1 MSMHAP
7 HMHVHK
13 GLGRAS
19 RTHVNPN
26 QLIIMVIKYC
36 LFTSSFRYYYVIPHS
51 LLNKQYKETPGA
63 PLRQKSSAVI
73 PKSLGKIN
81 PDNV

>member
-1 MSMHAP
+1 MAFNPYTHHRGVIPYFLSVQSSCPCTPP
-7 HMHVHK
+7 HIHVHK

-26 QLIIMVIKYC
+26 QLIIMIIKYY

-51 LLNKQYKETPGA
+51 LLNK
-63 PLRQKSSAVI
+63 
-73 PKSLGKIN
+73 
-81 PDNV
+81 

>member
-26 QLIIMVIKYC
+26 QLIIMIIKYY

-51 LLNKQYKETPGA
+51 LLNK
-63 PLRQKSSAVI
+63 
-73 PKSLGKIN
+73 
-81 PDNV
+81 